1 MGVKRG
7 RVQWSQ
13 QLFTREKGKT
23 MANEH
28 MQGMTR
34 RSLLKLGALTGV
46 AALGSSAFVGCA
58 PTPSAGNDAAEA
70 TGECATS
77 PDGGATLNF
86 LKRPE
91 TITDFI
97 DTKEY
102 DVVVVGAGAGGVAC
116 ALSALENGASVAVLQ
131 KEATAVSQGNY
142 AGGILLDS
150 SDPAGVEAVVSAY
163 VASNHHS
170 AKREIIEVWARN
182 SGEAIKWLIERSTE
196 AGAQVVDMGNAM
208 SIAMTNVNGYSV
220 NYVTAFFGPKPYNY
234 GDGMVALANYAEQKG
249 VEFFYNTPG
258 VQLVTEEDGSVS
270 GVIGEGAEGHICFK
284 ATKGVVLACGDFQN
298 DEEMCNY
305 FLPSVKYIDRKCIN
319 RTGDG
324 HKMAY
329 WAGAA
334 LDTVYSKMVHDM
346 DGGPVPMMDQ
356 PFFLNVNQKG
366 ERFAPETIGMYVT
379 NNYVND
385 EFNAGWYTQ
394 VFDSEYMNYADQ
406 FPGLI
411 PPEALKAYMPEE
423 DVERTGVLE
432 SFIGTYS
439 ADTLEE
445 LAEKLEIDPAAFVA
459 SVERYNELCAK
470 GSDDDFG
477 KPAATLVPVKTPP
490 FYGIHRHVRLSCI
503 DGGLVVD
510 KNLQCLNAEGNPIKG
525 LYAVG
530 VLGAGSSGGDNWLGG
545 AATGSTCVGGTAL
558 GRACTGGYVTG
569 RMLAQM

>member
-1 MGVKRG
+1 
-7 RVQWSQ
+7 
-13 QLFTREKGKT
+13 
-23 MANEH
+23 MANGQ

-46 AALGSSAFVGCA
+46 AALGSSALVGCS
-58 PTPSAGNDAAEA
+58 PSPSAKNDAAKAAE
-70 TGECATS
+70 ECATS
-77 PDGGATLNF
+77 PDGGAALNF
-86 LKRPE
+86 FKRPE
-91 TITDFI
+91 PITDFV

-116 ALSALENGASVAVLQ
+116 ALSAFENGASVAVLQ

-208 SIAMTNVNGYSV
+208 SAAMTNVNGYSV

-270 GVIGEGAEGHICFK
+270 GVIGEGEEGHICFK

-305 FLPSVKYIDRKCIN
+305 FVPGIEHIDRKCIN

-324 HKMAY
+324 HKMGY

-346 DGGPVPMMDQ
+346 DAGPVPMMDQ
-356 PFFLNVNQKG
+356 PFFLNVNQRG
-366 ERFAPETIGMYVT
+366 ERFAPETIGMYVS
-379 NNYVND
+379 NNYIND

-394 VFDSEYMNYADQ
+394 VFDSEYMSHAEQ

-423 DVERTGVLE
+423 DVERAGVLE

-445 LAEKLEIDPAAFVA
+445 LAEKLEVDPATFVA

-503 DGGLVVD
+503 DGGLIVD
-510 KNLQCLNAEGNPIKG
+510 ENLQCLNAEGDPIKG

-530 VLGAGSSGGDNWLGG
+530 ILGAGSSGGDNWLGG
-545 AATGSTCVGGTAL
+545 GATGSTCVGGTAL